1 MLPQH
6 PRSIAAVVSVV
17 ELGTFLE
24 GIGRFPESYVPI
36 AEQPSLPG
44 ERAAD
49 VRDEITSGRQQVEDL
64 LGKHK
69 ESAIFPDRQ
78 LGNRVISLTSP
89 ASLTS
94 TQWNDDCGGTTIIEA
109 AAPDLWKL
117 SMMWS
122 IGASVSTSA

>member
-17 ELGTFLE
+17 ELGPFLE
-24 GIGRFPESYVPI
+24 GIGRFPESFIPI

-64 LGKHK
+64 LVSDLRRLRA
-69 ESAIFPDRQ
+69 ESPGDALVGWQQSRA
-78 LGNRVISLTSP
+78 GCT
-89 ASLTS
+89 
-94 TQWNDDCGGTTIIEA
+94 
-109 AAPDLWKL
+109 
-117 SMMWS
+117 
-122 IGASVSTSA
+122 